1 MKKGMRIEV
10 INTGSELLYGQVLN
24 THLKFLAESLFPL
37 GLSIQKQVTVPD
49 GPAIRFA
56 LEDAFKT
63 ADLILITG
71 GLGPTSDDLTRDI
84 VAELLNLPLE
94 PRHEIEAY
102 IAERLNRRGIPIS
115 DRIMRQ
121 ALCPKGAQIIHNEF
135 GTAPGI
141 YIPPIPLPTKQPQSS
156 PHLILLPGPPREL
169 RPMVENHVVRL
180 LSETSPRTQ
189 RQMKTWRVIGTPES
203 VVEDRIGAQL
213 LELGVELGYCARLG
227 EVDVRIVGSSEQI
240 SKSESIILEAFGKA
254 VLPQSAHSLE
264 EYIVNELTKRGQTLA
279 TAESCTG
286 GHIAN
291 LITNISG
298 SSVIFTH
305 GFVCYANQAKE
316 ALGVPSDLIALN
328 GAVSEPVAESLALN
342 TKRVSGASFSLAT
355 TGIAGPTGGTDSK
368 PVGTIYIA
376 LSTPDGRC
384 IVERHRFHT
393 DRLSFKQ
400 LASQAALNLLRR
412 VLIETQI
419 NAS

>member
-1 MKKGMRIEV
+1 MNHAMRIEV

-24 THLKFLAESLFPL
+24 THLKFLAESIFPL

-63 ADLILITG
+63 ADIILITG

-94 PRHEIEAY
+94 MKPEIEAY

-115 DRIMRQ
+115 SRIMRQ
-121 ALCPKGAQIIHNEF
+121 ALCPRGAQIIHNEF
-135 GTAPGI
+135 GTAPGL
-141 YIPPIPLPTKQPQSS
+141 YIPPISLPAPWPPFS

-169 RPMVENHVVRL
+169 RPMVETQVVKL
-180 LSETSPRTQ
+180 LSKISPAKQTE
-189 RQMKTWRVIGTPES
+189 MKTWRVIGTPES

-213 LELGVELGYCARLG
+213 LNLGVELGYCARLG
-227 EVDVRIVGSSEQI
+227 EVDLRVVGSIEQI
-240 SKSESIILEAFGKA
+240 EKSESLILSAFGKS

-264 EYIVNELTKRGQTLA
+264 EYIVAELTKREQTLA

-316 ALGVPSDLIALN
+316 AIGVSADLIALH
-328 GAVSEPVAESLALN
+328 GAVSQPVAESLAVN
-342 TKRVSGASFSLAT
+342 TRRISGANFALAT
-355 TGIAGPTGGTDSK
+355 TGIAGPTGGTDVK

-376 LSTPDGRC
+376 LSIQEGDC

-412 VLIETQI
+412 VLIETRLDPG
-419 NAS
+419 